1 MIDIKIETPIF
12 KYYYNME
19 ILTASEDAIRTP
31 EIIFA
36 KPFLIQVKTVIGAYH
51 TIPVSS
57 TTTIPLLKER
67 ISALGEYLPN
77 QLRIICNGKQLAED
91 STLADYKITKDSV
104 LHLVLSI
111 RGGMFH
117 ETSARRDMEWLKS
130 DLLKEIEEL
139 TIS

>member
-1 MIDIKIETPIF
+1 
-12 KYYYNME
+12 ME
-19 ILTASEDAIRTP
+19 ILTASEDEIRTTP
-31 EIIFA
+31 ELIVA
-36 KPFLIQVKTVIGAYH
+36 KPFLIKVKTVIGAYH

-57 TTTIPLLKER
+57 TTTIPVLKER
-67 ISALGEYLPN
+67 IAALGEYMPN

-117 ETSARRDMEWLKS
+117 ETSARRDMEWLKA

-139 TIS
+139 TSS

>member
-1 MIDIKIETPIF
+1 
-12 KYYYNME
+12 ME
-19 ILTASEDAIRTP
+19 ILTASEDAIRTTP
-31 EIIFA
+31 ELIVA
-36 KPFLIQVKTVIGAYH
+36 KPFLIKVKTVIGAYH

-57 TTTIPLLKER
+57 TTTIPVLKER
-67 ISALGEYLPN
+67 IAALGEYMPH

-117 ETSARRDMEWLKS
+117 ETSARCDMEWLKA
-130 DLLKEIEEL
+130 DLLREIDEL
-139 TIS
+139 TSS

>member
-1 MIDIKIETPIF
+1 MIIKIETPYCN
-12 KYYYNME
+12 YYYNME
-19 ILTASEDAIRTP
+19 ILTVSEDAIRTTP
-31 EIIFA
+31 ELIVA
-36 KPFLIQVKTVIGAYH
+36 KPFLIKVKTVIGAYH

-57 TTTIPLLKER
+57 TTTIPVLKER
-67 ISALGEYLPN
+67 IAALGEYIPN

-117 ETSARRDMEWLKS
+117 ETSARQDMEWLKA